1 MQEEKNVS
9 FERAKV
15 EYNGAPDL
23 YVDYV
28 IVKANGQEVNYYL
41 LNDQRIEKGHGL
53 YIVSTNLK
61 EAVDASVPRSH
72 IGIIDDKANVVIP
85 CNNKTVKVIDGKFLL
100 VVRNEPETDSVK
112 EAVLASKDQSAT
124 EKMVNANAT
133 IKDKVN
139 KEMGSGK
146 FILNDLLSEGTIY
159 SLDGEN
165 LLDGK
170 YYSFIGMNDH
180 SFYLATNVSG
190 ADVEVVGFDGAKNII
205 PPIVQPDGP
214 VLPALDNAQPLD
226 VSSVSVPKEDID
238 EALEKAPVEEVP
250 AVESSTEATPAV
262 ETPIVETSE
271 VSVETTPVKEVPA
284 VENST
289 EPTPAV
295 EASSLETPEVSAE
308 TAPVEKTPEVSA
320 ESTLEDAPVAEEK
333 SEEQSTEVQ
342 SEVGP
347 ENNVEEPVAQEE
359 EKALPDIKEETK
371 EVVSEKVSAAPVEE
385 KNEPINLVPATEEKS
400 EESTVDGNK
409 FEGVVA
415 TAKEIMTEVSS
426 LKDQVSQL
434 ESEKIALQ
442 EAKAKAEEEAKELP
456 AVREER
462 DKLKALCSQYEG
474 LLSSVSSILEP
485 TPEEPKEMKK
495 AA

>member
-1 MQEEKNVS
+1 MQEEKKVS

-180 SFYLATNVSG
+180 AFYLATNVSD

-250 AVESSTEATPAV
+250 AVESSTKA
-262 ETPIVETSE
+262 
-271 VSVETTPVKEVPA
+271 
-284 VENST
+284 
-289 EPTPAV
+289 TPAV

-342 SEVGP
+342 SEVAP
-347 ENNVEEPVAQEE
+347 ENNVEEPVAQEK

-371 EVVSEKVSAAPVEE
+371 EVVSEEVSAAPVEE

-426 LKDQVSQL
+426 LKEQVSQL

-462 DKLKALCSQYEG
+462 DKLKALCSQYESV
-474 LLSSVSSILEP
+474 LSSVSSILEF

>member
-15 EYNGAPDL
+15 EYNGVPDL

-180 SFYLATNVSG
+180 SFYLATNVSD
-190 ADVEVVGFDGAKNII
+190 ANVEVVGFDGAKNII

-250 AVESSTEATPAV
+250 AVESSTKA
-262 ETPIVETSE
+262 
-271 VSVETTPVKEVPA
+271 
-284 VENST
+284 
-289 EPTPAV
+289 TPAV

-342 SEVGP
+342 SEVAP

-371 EVVSEKVSAAPVEE
+371 EVVSEEASAAPVEE

-426 LKDQVSQL
+426 LKEQVSQL

-462 DKLKALCSQYEG
+462 DKLKALCSQYESV
-474 LLSSVSSILEP
+474 LSSVSSILEF

>member
-112 EAVLASKDQSAT
+112 EAILASKDQSAT

-180 SFYLATNVSG
+180 SFYLATNVSD
-190 ADVEVVGFDGAKNII
+190 ANVEVVGFDGAKNII

-226 VSSVSVPKEDID
+226 VSSVSVPKKDID
-238 EALEKAPVEEVP
+238 EALEKAPVE
-250 AVESSTEATPAV
+250 
-262 ETPIVETSE
+262 
-271 VSVETTPVKEVPA
+271 EVPA

-308 TAPVEKTPEVSA
+308 TASVGENPEVSA
-320 ESTLEDAPVAEEK
+320 EATLDDAPVVEK
-333 SEEQSTEVQ
+333 SEEKSTEVQ
-342 SEVGP
+342 SKVVP
-347 ENNVEEPVAQEE
+347 ENKVEESVAQEE

-371 EVVSEKVSAAPVEE
+371 EVVSEEVSAAPVEE

-426 LKDQVSQL
+426 LKEQVSQL

-442 EAKAKAEEEAKELP
+442 EAKARAEEEAKELP

-462 DKLKALCSQYEG
+462 DKLKALCSQYESV
-474 LLSSVSSILEP
+474 LSSVSSILEF

>member
-15 EYNGAPDL
+15 EYNGVPDL

-180 SFYLATNVSG
+180 AFYLATNVSD

-250 AVESSTEATPAV
+250 AVESSTKA
-262 ETPIVETSE
+262 
-271 VSVETTPVKEVPA
+271 
-284 VENST
+284 
-289 EPTPAV
+289 TPAV

-342 SEVGP
+342 SEVAP

-371 EVVSEKVSAAPVEE
+371 EVVSEEVSAAPVEE

-400 EESTVDGNK
+400 EESTVAGNK
-409 FEGVVA
+409 CEGVVA

-426 LKDQVSQL
+426 LKDQVSKL
-434 ESEKIALQ
+434 ESENKALQ
-442 EAKAKAEEEAKELP
+442 EAKTKAEEDAKELP

-462 DKLKALCSQYEG
+462 DKLKALCRQYEG
-474 LLSSVSSILEP
+474 VLSSVSSILEF
-485 TPEEPKEMKK
+485 TPEEPKKMEK

>member
-1 MQEEKNVS
+1 MQEEKKVS

-180 SFYLATNVSG
+180 SFYLATNVSD
-190 ADVEVVGFDGAKNII
+190 ANVEVVGFDGAKNII

-250 AVESSTEATPAV
+250 AVESSTAATPAV

-271 VSVETTPVKEVPA
+271 VSAETTPVEEVPA

-295 EASSLETPEVSAE
+295 EASSLE
-308 TAPVEKTPEVSA
+308 TPEVSA

-342 SEVGP
+342 SEVAP

-371 EVVSEKVSAAPVEE
+371 EVVSEEASAAPVEE

-426 LKDQVSQL
+426 LKEQVSQL

-462 DKLKALCSQYEG
+462 DKLKALCSQYESV
-474 LLSSVSSILEP
+474 LSSVSSILEF

>member
-1 MQEEKNVS
+1 MQEEKKVS

-180 SFYLATNVSG
+180 SFYLATNVSD
-190 ADVEVVGFDGAKNII
+190 ANVEVVGFDGAKNII

-271 VSVETTPVKEVPA
+271 VSAETTPVEEVPA

-295 EASSLETPEVSAE
+295 ETSSLE
-308 TAPVEKTPEVSA
+308 TPEVSA

-342 SEVGP
+342 SEVAP
-347 ENNVEEPVAQEE
+347 ENKVEEPVAQEE

-371 EVVSEKVSAAPVEE
+371 EVVSEEASAAHVEE
-385 KNEPINLVPATEEKS
+385 KNEPINLVPGAEEKS
-400 EESTVDGNK
+400 EEATVDGNK

-426 LKDQVSQL
+426 LKEQVSQL

-462 DKLKALCSQYEG
+462 DKLKALCSQYESV
-474 LLSSVSSILEP
+474 LSSVSSILEF

>member
-180 SFYLATNVSG
+180 SFYLATNVSD
-190 ADVEVVGFDGAKNII
+190 ADVEVVSFDGAKNII

-250 AVESSTEATPAV
+250 AVESSTKAT
-262 ETPIVETSE
+262 
-271 VSVETTPVKEVPA
+271 PA

-308 TAPVEKTPEVSA
+308 TAPVEENPEVSA

-342 SEVGP
+342 SEVAP

>member
-15 EYNGAPDL
+15 EYNGVPDL

-180 SFYLATNVSG
+180 SFYLATNVSD

-226 VSSVSVPKEDID
+226 VSSVSVPKKDID

-250 AVESSTEATPAV
+250 AVESSTE
-262 ETPIVETSE
+262 
-271 VSVETTPVKEVPA
+271 TTPVEEVPA

-320 ESTLEDAPVAEEK
+320 ESTLEDGPVAEEK

-342 SEVGP
+342 SEVAP

-359 EKALPDIKEETK
+359 EKALPDIKDETK
-371 EVVSEKVSAAPVEE
+371 EVVSEEASAAPVEE
-385 KNEPINLVPATEEKS
+385 KNEPINLVPGTEEKS
-400 EESTVDGNK
+400 EEATVDGNK

-426 LKDQVSQL
+426 LKEQVSQL

-462 DKLKALCSQYEG
+462 DKLKALCSQYESV
-474 LLSSVSSILEP
+474 LSSVSSILEF

>member
-28 IVKANGQEVNYYL
+28 IVKADGQEVNYYL

-180 SFYLATNVSG
+180 SFYLATNVSD
-190 ADVEVVGFDGAKNII
+190 ANVEVVGFDGAKNMI

-214 VLPALDNAQPLD
+214 VLPTLDNAQRLD

-238 EALEKAPVEEVP
+238 EALEKAPVEEAP
-250 AVESSTEATPAV
+250 AVESSTEL
-262 ETPIVETSE
+262 TS
-271 VSVETTPVKEVPA
+271 
-284 VENST
+284 
-289 EPTPAV
+289 AV
-295 EASSLETPEVSAE
+295 EAPSLESPEVGAE
-308 TAPVEKTPEVSA
+308 PAPVVEIPEIST
-320 ESTLEDAPVAEEK
+320 ESTLEETPVAEEK
-333 SEEQSTEVQ
+333 SEEQPTEVQ
-342 SEVGP
+342 SEVAS
-347 ENNVEEPVAQEE
+347 ENKVEATVAQEE

-371 EVVSEKVSAAPVEE
+371 EVVRNAAPVEE
-385 KNEPINLVPATEEKS
+385 KNEPINLVPGTEEKS

-434 ESEKIALQ
+434 EREKIALQ

-462 DKLKALCSQYEG
+462 DKLKALCSQYESV
-474 LLSSVSSILEP
+474 LSSVSSILEF

>member
-61 EAVDASVPRSH
+61 ESVDASVPRSH

-180 SFYLATNVSG
+180 SFYLATNVSD
-190 ADVEVVGFDGAKNII
+190 ADVEVVSFDGAKNII

-250 AVESSTEATPAV
+250 AVENSTEA
-262 ETPIVETSE
+262 
-271 VSVETTPVKEVPA
+271 
-284 VENST
+284 
-289 EPTPAV
+289 TPAV

-308 TAPVEKTPEVSA
+308 TAPVEENPEVSA

-342 SEVGP
+342 SEVAP

-485 TPEEPKEMKK
+485 TPEEPKAMKK

>member
-112 EAVLASKDQSAT
+112 EAILASKDQSAT

-180 SFYLATNVSG
+180 SFYLATNVSD
-190 ADVEVVGFDGAKNII
+190 ANVEVVGFDGAKNII

-250 AVESSTEATPAV
+250 AVE
-262 ETPIVETSE
+262 
-271 VSVETTPVKEVPA
+271 
-284 VENST
+284 NST

-308 TAPVEKTPEVSA
+308 TALVGENPEVSA
-320 ESTLEDAPVAEEK
+320 ESTLDDAPVVEK
-333 SEEQSTEVQ
+333 SEEKSTEVQ
-342 SEVGP
+342 SKVAP

-371 EVVSEKVSAAPVEE
+371 EVVSEEVSAAPVEE

-426 LKDQVSQL
+426 LKEQVSQL

-442 EAKAKAEEEAKELP
+442 EAKARAEEEAKELP

-462 DKLKALCSQYEG
+462 DKLKALCSQYESV
-474 LLSSVSSILEP
+474 LSSVSSILEF

>member
-180 SFYLATNVSG
+180 SFYLATNVSD
-190 ADVEVVGFDGAKNII
+190 ADVEVVSFDGAKNII

-250 AVESSTEATPAV
+250 AVESSTKAT
-262 ETPIVETSE
+262 
-271 VSVETTPVKEVPA
+271 PA

-342 SEVGP
+342 SEVAP

-371 EVVSEKVSAAPVEE
+371 EVVSEEVSAAPVEE

-442 EAKAKAEEEAKELP
+442 KAKAKAEEEAKELP

-462 DKLKALCSQYEG
+462 DNLKALCSQYEG

>member
-170 YYSFIGMNDH
+170 YYSFIGMNDYA
-180 SFYLATNVSG
+180 FYLATNVSD

-250 AVESSTEATPAV
+250 SVESSTKATPTV

-271 VSVETTPVKEVPA
+271 VSVETTPVEEVPA

-308 TAPVEKTPEVSA
+308 
-320 ESTLEDAPVAEEK
+320 STLDDAPVAEEK

-342 SEVGP
+342 SEVAP

-371 EVVSEKVSAAPVEE
+371 EVVSEEVSAAPVEE

-462 DKLKALCSQYEG
+462 DKLKALCSQYESV
-474 LLSSVSSILEP
+474 LSSVSSILEF

>member
-15 EYNGAPDL
+15 EYNGVPDL

-112 EAVLASKDQSAT
+112 EAILASKDQSAT

-180 SFYLATNVSG
+180 SFYLATNVSD

-226 VSSVSVPKEDID
+226 VSSVSVPKENID

-250 AVESSTEATPAV
+250 AVE
-262 ETPIVETSE
+262 
-271 VSVETTPVKEVPA
+271 
-284 VENST
+284 NST
-289 EPTPAV
+289 APTPAV

-308 TAPVEKTPEVSA
+308 TAPVEEVPAVGNATELTPAVEASSLETPEVSA
-320 ESTLEDAPVAEEK
+320 ETASVGENREVSAKSTLEDAPVVEK
-333 SEEQSTEVQ
+333 SEEKSTEVQ
-342 SEVGP
+342 SEVAP
-347 ENNVEEPVAQEE
+347 ENKVEEPVAQEE
-359 EKALPDIKEETK
+359 EKALPDIKKETK
-371 EVVSEKVSAAPVEE
+371 EVVSGEASAAPVEE

-426 LKDQVSQL
+426 LKEQVSQL

-462 DKLKALCSQYEG
+462 DKLKALCSQYESV
-474 LLSSVSSILEP
+474 LSSVSSILEF

>member
-180 SFYLATNVSG
+180 SFYLATNVSD
-190 ADVEVVGFDGAKNII
+190 ANVEVVGFDGAKNII

-250 AVESSTEATPAV
+250 AVE
-262 ETPIVETSE
+262 
-271 VSVETTPVKEVPA
+271 
-284 VENST
+284 NST

-295 EASSLETPEVSAE
+295 EAASLE
-308 TAPVEKTPEVSA
+308 TPEVSA

-342 SEVGP
+342 SEVAP

-371 EVVSEKVSAAPVEE
+371 EVVSEEASAAPVEE

-426 LKDQVSQL
+426 LKEQVSQL

-462 DKLKALCSQYEG
+462 DKLKALCSQYESV
-474 LLSSVSSILEP
+474 LSSVSSILEF

>member
-112 EAVLASKDQSAT
+112 EAILASKDQSAT

-180 SFYLATNVSG
+180 SFYLATNVSD
-190 ADVEVVGFDGAKNII
+190 ANVEVVGFDGAKNII

-238 EALEKAPVEEVP
+238 EALEKAPVEEVLFIP
-250 AVESSTEATPAV
+250 A
-262 ETPIVETSE
+262 
-271 VSVETTPVKEVPA
+271 
-284 VENST
+284 
-289 EPTPAV
+289 
-295 EASSLETPEVSAE
+295 
-308 TAPVEKTPEVSA
+308 EK
-320 ESTLEDAPVAEEK
+320 
-333 SEEQSTEVQ
+333 
-342 SEVGP
+342 
-347 ENNVEEPVAQEE
+347 
-359 EKALPDIKEETK
+359 
-371 EVVSEKVSAAPVEE
+371 
-385 KNEPINLVPATEEKS
+385 
-400 EESTVDGNK
+400 
-409 FEGVVA
+409 
-415 TAKEIMTEVSS
+415 
-426 LKDQVSQL
+426 
-434 ESEKIALQ
+434 
-442 EAKAKAEEEAKELP
+442 
-456 AVREER
+456 
-462 DKLKALCSQYEG
+462 
-474 LLSSVSSILEP
+474 
-485 TPEEPKEMKK
+485 
-495 AA
+495 

>member
-1 MQEEKNVS
+1 MQEEKKVS

-112 EAVLASKDQSAT
+112 EAILASKDQSAT

-180 SFYLATNVSG
+180 SFYLATNVSD
-190 ADVEVVGFDGAKNII
+190 ANVEVVGFDGAKNMI

-226 VSSVSVPKEDID
+226 VSSVSVPKKDID

-250 AVESSTEATPAV
+250 AVESSTE
-262 ETPIVETSE
+262 
-271 VSVETTPVKEVPA
+271 TTPVEEVPA

-308 TAPVEKTPEVSA
+308 
-320 ESTLEDAPVAEEK
+320 STLEDAPVAEEK
-333 SEEQSTEVQ
+333 SEEKSTEVQ
-342 SEVGP
+342 SEFVP
-347 ENNVEEPVAQEE
+347 ENKVEEPVAQEE

-371 EVVSEKVSAAPVEE
+371 EVVSEEASAAPVEE
-385 KNEPINLVPATEEKS
+385 KNEPINLVPGTEEKS
-400 EESTVDGNK
+400 EEATVDGNK

-426 LKDQVSQL
+426 LKEQVSQL

-462 DKLKALCSQYEG
+462 DKLKALCSQYESV
-474 LLSSVSSILEP
+474 LSSVSSILEF

>member
-28 IVKANGQEVNYYL
+28 IVKVNGQEVNYYL
-41 LNDQRIEKGHGL
+41 LNDQKIEKGHGL

-180 SFYLATNVSG
+180 SFYLATNVSD

-205 PPIVQPDGP
+205 PPIVQPNGP

-226 VSSVSVPKEDID
+226 VSSVSVPKKDID

-250 AVESSTEATPAV
+250 AVESSIEPTPAV
-262 ETPIVETSE
+262 ETPIV
-271 VSVETTPVKEVPA
+271 
-284 VENST
+284 
-289 EPTPAV
+289 
-295 EASSLETPEVSAE
+295 ETPEVSAE
-308 TAPVEKTPEVSA
+308 TAPVEEVPAVENSTELTPAVEASSLETPEVSA

-333 SEEQSTEVQ
+333 SEEKSTEVQ
-342 SEVGP
+342 SEVAP
-347 ENNVEEPVAQEE
+347 ENNVGEPVAQEE

-371 EVVSEKVSAAPVEE
+371 EVVSEEASAAPVEE
-385 KNEPINLVPATEEKS
+385 EEA
-400 EESTVDGNK
+400 TVDGNK

-426 LKDQVSQL
+426 LKEQVSQL

-462 DKLKALCSQYEG
+462 DKLKALCSQYESV
-474 LLSSVSSILEP
+474 LSSVSSILEF

>member
-112 EAVLASKDQSAT
+112 EAILASKDQSAT

-180 SFYLATNVSG
+180 SFYLATNVSD
-190 ADVEVVGFDGAKNII
+190 ANVEVVGFDGAKNII

-226 VSSVSVPKEDID
+226 VSSVSVPKKDID
-238 EALEKAPVEEVP
+238 EALEKAPVE
-250 AVESSTEATPAV
+250 
-262 ETPIVETSE
+262 
-271 VSVETTPVKEVPA
+271 EVPA

-308 TAPVEKTPEVSA
+308 TASVGENREVSA
-320 ESTLEDAPVAEEK
+320 ESTLEDAPVVEK
-333 SEEQSTEVQ
+333 SEEKSTEVQ
-342 SEVGP
+342 SEVAP
-347 ENNVEEPVAQEE
+347 ENKVEEPVAQGE

-371 EVVSEKVSAAPVEE
+371 EVVSEEASAAPVEE
-385 KNEPINLVPATEEKS
+385 KNEPINLVPGTEEKS
-400 EESTVDGNK
+400 EEATVDGNK

-426 LKDQVSQL
+426 LKEQVSQL

-462 DKLKALCSQYEG
+462 DKLKALCSQYESV
-474 LLSSVSSILEP
+474 LSSVSSILEF

>member
-1 MQEEKNVS
+1 
-9 FERAKV
+9 
-15 EYNGAPDL
+15 
-23 YVDYV
+23 
-28 IVKANGQEVNYYL
+28 
-41 LNDQRIEKGHGL
+41 
-53 YIVSTNLK
+53 
-61 EAVDASVPRSH
+61 
-72 IGIIDDKANVVIP
+72 
-85 CNNKTVKVIDGKFLL
+85 
-100 VVRNEPETDSVK
+100 
-112 EAVLASKDQSAT
+112 
-124 EKMVNANAT
+124 
-133 IKDKVN
+133 
-139 KEMGSGK
+139 MGSGK

-180 SFYLATNVSG
+180 SFYLATNVSD

-226 VSSVSVPKEDID
+226 VSSVSVPKKDID

-250 AVESSTEATPAV
+250 AVESSTE
-262 ETPIVETSE
+262 
-271 VSVETTPVKEVPA
+271 TTPVEEVPA

-320 ESTLEDAPVAEEK
+320 ESTLEDGPVAEEK

-342 SEVGP
+342 SEVAP

-359 EKALPDIKEETK
+359 EKALPDIKDETK
-371 EVVSEKVSAAPVEE
+371 EVVSEEASAAPVEE
-385 KNEPINLVPATEEKS
+385 KNEPINLVPGTEEKS
-400 EESTVDGNK
+400 EEATVDGNK

-426 LKDQVSQL
+426 LKEQVSQL

-462 DKLKALCSQYEG
+462 DKLKALCSQYESV
-474 LLSSVSSILEP
+474 LSSVSSILEF

>member
-1 MQEEKNVS
+1 MQEEKKVS

-180 SFYLATNVSG
+180 SFYLATNVSD
-190 ADVEVVGFDGAKNII
+190 ANVEVVGFDGAKNII

-271 VSVETTPVKEVPA
+271 VSAETTPVEEVPA

-295 EASSLETPEVSAE
+295 EASSLE
-308 TAPVEKTPEVSA
+308 TPEVSA

-342 SEVGP
+342 SEVAP

-371 EVVSEKVSAAPVEE
+371 EVVSEEVSAAPVEE

-426 LKDQVSQL
+426 LKEQVSQL

-462 DKLKALCSQYEG
+462 DKLKALCSQYESV
-474 LLSSVSSILEP
+474 LSSVSSILEF

>member
-28 IVKANGQEVNYYL
+28 IVKADGQEVNYYL

-180 SFYLATNVSG
+180 SFYLATNVSD
-190 ADVEVVGFDGAKNII
+190 ANVEVVGFDGAKNMI

-250 AVESSTEATPAV
+250 AVESSTAATPAV

-271 VSVETTPVKEVPA
+271 VSVETTPVEEVPA
-284 VENST
+284 VGNAT
-289 EPTPAV
+289 ELTPAV
-295 EASSLETPEVSAE
+295 EASSLE
-308 TAPVEKTPEVSA
+308 TPEVSA

-333 SEEQSTEVQ
+333 SEEKSTEVQ
-342 SEVGP
+342 GEFVP
-347 ENNVEEPVAQEE
+347 ENKVEEPVAQEE

-371 EVVSEKVSAAPVEE
+371 EVVSEEASAAPVEE

-426 LKDQVSQL
+426 LKEQVSQL
-434 ESEKIALQ
+434 EREKIALQ

-462 DKLKALCSQYEG
+462 DKLKALCSQYESV
-474 LLSSVSSILEP
+474 LSSVSSILEF
-485 TPEEPKEMKK
+485 TPEEPKEMRK

>member
-1 MQEEKNVS
+1 MQEEKKVS

-180 SFYLATNVSG
+180 SFYLATNVSD
-190 ADVEVVGFDGAKNII
+190 ANVEVVGFDGAKNMI

-271 VSVETTPVKEVPA
+271 VSAETTPVEEVPA

-308 TAPVEKTPEVSA
+308 SI
-320 ESTLEDAPVAEEK
+320 EDAPVAEEK

-342 SEVGP
+342 SEVAP

-371 EVVSEKVSAAPVEE
+371 EVVSEEVSAAPVEE

-462 DKLKALCSQYEG
+462 DKLKALCSQYESV
-474 LLSSVSSILEP
+474 LSSVSSILEF

>member
-100 VVRNEPETDSVK
+100 VVRNEPETESVK

-180 SFYLATNVSG
+180 SFYLATNVSD
-190 ADVEVVGFDGAKNII
+190 ADVEVVSFDGAKNII

-238 EALEKAPVEEVP
+238 EALEKAPVE
-250 AVESSTEATPAV
+250 
-262 ETPIVETSE
+262 
-271 VSVETTPVKEVPA
+271 EVPA

-342 SEVGP
+342 SEVAP

-371 EVVSEKVSAAPVEE
+371 EVVSEEVSAAPVEE

-426 LKDQVSQL
+426 LKEQVSKL
-434 ESEKIALQ
+434 ESENKALQ
-442 EAKAKAEEEAKELP
+442 EAKTKAEEDAKELP

-462 DKLKALCSQYEG
+462 DNLKALCSQYEG
-474 LLSSVSSILEP
+474 LLSSVSSILES
-485 TPEEPKEMKK
+485 TPEVPKEMKK

>member
-180 SFYLATNVSG
+180 SFYLATNVSD
-190 ADVEVVGFDGAKNII
+190 ANVEVVGFDGAKNMI

-214 VLPALDNAQPLD
+214 VLPTLDNAQRLD

-238 EALEKAPVEEVP
+238 EALEKAPVEEAP
-250 AVESSTEATPAV
+250 AVESSTELTSAV
-262 ETPIVETSE
+262 ETP
-271 VSVETTPVKEVPA
+271 SVE
-284 VENST
+284 S
-289 EPTPAV
+289 
-295 EASSLETPEVSAE
+295 PEVGAE
-308 TAPVEKTPEVSA
+308 PAPVVEIPEIST
-320 ESTLEDAPVAEEK
+320 ESTLEETPVVEEK
-333 SEEQSTEVQ
+333 SEEQPTEVQ
-342 SEVGP
+342 SEVAS
-347 ENNVEEPVAQEE
+347 ENKVEATVAQEE

-371 EVVSEKVSAAPVEE
+371 EVVSEEVSAAPVEE
-385 KNEPINLVPATEEKS
+385 KNEPINLVSGTEEKS
-400 EESTVDGNK
+400 EEATVDGNK

-426 LKDQVSQL
+426 LKNQVSQL

-474 LLSSVSSILEP
+474 LLSSVSSILEF

>member
-112 EAVLASKDQSAT
+112 EAILASKDQSAT

-180 SFYLATNVSG
+180 SFYLATNVNLINLPKLSSIVIG
-190 ADVEVVGFDGAKNII
+190 AQVFYGSD
-205 PPIVQPDGP
+205 
-214 VLPALDNAQPLD
+214 
-226 VSSVSVPKEDID
+226 
-238 EALEKAPVEEVP
+238 
-250 AVESSTEATPAV
+250 
-262 ETPIVETSE
+262 
-271 VSVETTPVKEVPA
+271 
-284 VENST
+284 NST
-289 EPTPAV
+289 LV
-295 EASSLETPEVSAE
+295 MRNVGSEAGKATMMVDNGAFGAAI
-308 TAPVEKTPEVSA
+308 TAY
-320 ESTLEDAPVAEEK
+320 
-333 SEEQSTEVQ
+333 
-342 SEVGP
+342 
-347 ENNVEEPVAQEE
+347 
-359 EKALPDIKEETK
+359 
-371 EVVSEKVSAAPVEE
+371 
-385 KNEPINLVPATEEKS
+385 
-400 EESTVDGNK
+400 
-409 FEGVVA
+409 
-415 TAKEIMTEVSS
+415 
-426 LKDQVSQL
+426 LK
-434 ESEKIALQ
+434 
-442 EAKAKAEEEAKELP
+442 
-456 AVREER
+456 
-462 DKLKALCSQYEG
+462 G
-474 LLSSVSSILEP
+474 LLR
-485 TPEEPKEMKK
+485 
-495 AA
+495 

>member
-180 SFYLATNVSG
+180 SFYLATNVSD

-214 VLPALDNAQPLD
+214 VLPALDNAQRLD

-238 EALEKAPVEEVP
+238 EALEKAPVDEVP
-250 AVESSTEATPAV
+250 AVESTEPTSVAEAPSS
-262 ETPIVETSE
+262 ETTE
-271 VSVETTPVKEVPA
+271 VSAETAPVEEVPA
-284 VENST
+284 VGNAT
-289 EPTPAV
+289 ELTPAV

-308 TAPVEKTPEVSA
+308 TASVGENPEVSA
-320 ESTLEDAPVAEEK
+320 ESTLEDAPVVEK
-333 SEEQSTEVQ
+333 SEEKSTEVQ
-342 SEVGP
+342 SEVAP

-359 EKALPDIKEETK
+359 EKSLPDIKEEAK
-371 EVVSEKVSAAPVEE
+371 EVVSEEASAVPVEE
-385 KNEPINLVPATEEKS
+385 KNEPINLVPGTEVKS
-400 EESTVDGNK
+400 EEATVDGNK

-426 LKDQVSQL
+426 LKEQVSQL

-462 DKLKALCSQYEG
+462 DKLKALCSQYESV
-474 LLSSVSSILEP
+474 LSSVSSILEF

>member
-28 IVKANGQEVNYYL
+28 IVKADGQEVNYYL

-100 VVRNEPETDSVK
+100 IVRNEPETDSVK

-180 SFYLATNVSG
+180 SFYLATNVSD
-190 ADVEVVGFDGAKNII
+190 ANVEVVGFDGAKNMI

-214 VLPALDNAQPLD
+214 VLPTLDNAQRLD

-238 EALEKAPVEEVP
+238 EALEKAPVEEAP
-250 AVESSTEATPAV
+250 AVESSTELTSAV
-262 ETPIVETSE
+262 ETP
-271 VSVETTPVKEVPA
+271 SVE
-284 VENST
+284 S
-289 EPTPAV
+289 
-295 EASSLETPEVSAE
+295 PEVGAE
-308 TAPVEKTPEVSA
+308 PAPVVEIPEIST
-320 ESTLEDAPVAEEK
+320 ESTLEETPVVEEK
-333 SEEQSTEVQ
+333 SEEQPTEVQ
-342 SEVGP
+342 SEVAS
-347 ENNVEEPVAQEE
+347 ENKVEEPVAQEE

-371 EVVSEKVSAAPVEE
+371 EVVSEEVSADSVEE
-385 KNEPINLVPATEEKS
+385 KNEPINLVSGTEEKC
-400 EESTVDGNK
+400 EEATVDGNK

-462 DKLKALCSQYEG
+462 DKLKALCIQYEG

>member
-15 EYNGAPDL
+15 EYNGVPDL

-180 SFYLATNVSG
+180 SFYLATNVSD
-190 ADVEVVGFDGAKNII
+190 ANVEVVGFDGAKNII

-250 AVESSTEATPAV
+250 AVESSTKA
-262 ETPIVETSE
+262 
-271 VSVETTPVKEVPA
+271 
-284 VENST
+284 
-289 EPTPAV
+289 TPAV

-342 SEVGP
+342 SEVAP

-371 EVVSEKVSAAPVEE
+371 EVVSEEVSAAPVEE

-462 DKLKALCSQYEG
+462 DKLKALCSQYESV
-474 LLSSVSSILEP
+474 LSSVSSILEF

>member
-15 EYNGAPDL
+15 EYNGVPDL

-112 EAVLASKDQSAT
+112 EAILASKDQSAT

-180 SFYLATNVSG
+180 SFYLATNVSD
-190 ADVEVVGFDGAKNII
+190 ANVEVVGFDGAKNII

-250 AVESSTEATPAV
+250 AVESSTAATPAV
-262 ETPIVETSE
+262 ETPIVETPE
-271 VSVETTPVKEVPA
+271 VSAETAPVEEVPA
-284 VENST
+284 VGNAT
-289 EPTPAV
+289 ELTPAV

-308 TAPVEKTPEVSA
+308 
-320 ESTLEDAPVAEEK
+320 STLEDAPVVEK
-333 SEEQSTEVQ
+333 SEEKSTEVQ
-342 SEVGP
+342 SEVAP
-347 ENNVEEPVAQEE
+347 ENKVEETVAQEE

-371 EVVSEKVSAAPVEE
+371 EVVSEEVSAAPVEE
-385 KNEPINLVPATEEKS
+385 KNEPINLVPATEEKG

-426 LKDQVSQL
+426 LKEQVSQL
-434 ESEKIALQ
+434 EREKIALQ

-462 DKLKALCSQYEG
+462 DKLKALCSQYESV
-474 LLSSVSSILEP
+474 LSSVSSILEF

>member
-180 SFYLATNVSG
+180 SFYLATNVSD
-190 ADVEVVGFDGAKNII
+190 ADVEVVSFDGAKNII

-250 AVESSTEATPAV
+250 AVESSTKA
-262 ETPIVETSE
+262 
-271 VSVETTPVKEVPA
+271 
-284 VENST
+284 
-289 EPTPAV
+289 TPAV

-308 TAPVEKTPEVSA
+308 TAPVEENPEVSA

-342 SEVGP
+342 SEVAP

-485 TPEEPKEMKK
+485 TPEEPKAMKK

>member
-180 SFYLATNVSG
+180 SFYLATNVSD
-190 ADVEVVGFDGAKNII
+190 ANVEVVGFDGAKNMI

-214 VLPALDNAQPLD
+214 VLPTLDNAQRLD

-238 EALEKAPVEEVP
+238 EALEKAPVEEAP
-250 AVESSTEATPAV
+250 AVESSTEL
-262 ETPIVETSE
+262 TS
-271 VSVETTPVKEVPA
+271 
-284 VENST
+284 
-289 EPTPAV
+289 AV
-295 EASSLETPEVSAE
+295 EAPSLESPEVGAE
-308 TAPVEKTPEVSA
+308 PAPVVEIPEIST
-320 ESTLEDAPVAEEK
+320 ESTLEETPVAEEK
-333 SEEQSTEVQ
+333 SEEQPTEVQ
-342 SEVGP
+342 SEVAS
-347 ENNVEEPVAQEE
+347 ENKVEATVAQEE

-371 EVVSEKVSAAPVEE
+371 EVVRNAAPVEE
-385 KNEPINLVPATEEKS
+385 KNEPINLVPGTEEKS

-434 ESEKIALQ
+434 EREKIALQ

-462 DKLKALCSQYEG
+462 DKLKALCSQYESV
-474 LLSSVSSILEP
+474 LSSVSSILEF

>member
-180 SFYLATNVSG
+180 SFYLATNVSD
-190 ADVEVVGFDGAKNII
+190 ANVEVVGFDGAKNII

-250 AVESSTEATPAV
+250 AVENSTEA
-262 ETPIVETSE
+262 
-271 VSVETTPVKEVPA
+271 
-284 VENST
+284 
-289 EPTPAV
+289 TPAV

-308 TAPVEKTPEVSA
+308 TAPVEENPEVSA

-342 SEVGP
+342 SEVAP

-371 EVVSEKVSAAPVEE
+371 EVVSEEVSAAPVEE

-400 EESTVDGNK
+400 EESAVDGNK

-426 LKDQVSQL
+426 LKNQVSQL

-474 LLSSVSSILEP
+474 LLSSVSSILEF

>member
-1 MQEEKNVS
+1 MQEEKKVS

-180 SFYLATNVSG
+180 SFYLATNVSD
-190 ADVEVVGFDGAKNII
+190 ANVEVVGFDGAKNII

-271 VSVETTPVKEVPA
+271 VSAETTPVEEVPA

-295 EASSLETPEVSAE
+295 EASSLE
-308 TAPVEKTPEVSA
+308 TPEVSA

-342 SEVGP
+342 SEVAP
-347 ENNVEEPVAQEE
+347 ENNVEESVAQEE

-371 EVVSEKVSAAPVEE
+371 EVVSEEVSAAPVKE

-426 LKDQVSQL
+426 LKEQVSQL

-462 DKLKALCSQYEG
+462 DKLKALCSQYESV
-474 LLSSVSSILEP
+474 LSSVSSILEF

>member
-180 SFYLATNVSG
+180 SFYLATNVSD
-190 ADVEVVGFDGAKNII
+190 ANVEVVGFDGAKNMI

-214 VLPALDNAQPLD
+214 VLPTLDNAQRLD

-238 EALEKAPVEEVP
+238 EALEKAPVEEAP
-250 AVESSTEATPAV
+250 AVESSTELTSAV
-262 ETPIVETSE
+262 ETP
-271 VSVETTPVKEVPA
+271 SVE
-284 VENST
+284 S
-289 EPTPAV
+289 
-295 EASSLETPEVSAE
+295 PEVGAE
-308 TAPVEKTPEVSA
+308 PAPVVEIPEIST
-320 ESTLEDAPVAEEK
+320 ESTLEETPVVEEK
-333 SEEQSTEVQ
+333 SEEQPTEVQ
-342 SEVGP
+342 SEVAS
-347 ENNVEEPVAQEE
+347 ENKVEATVAQEE

-371 EVVSEKVSAAPVEE
+371 EVVSEEVSAAPVEE

-415 TAKEIMTEVSS
+415 TAKEIMTEVCS
-426 LKDQVSQL
+426 LKDEVSQL

>member
-41 LNDQRIEKGHGL
+41 LNDQRIEKGHDL

-180 SFYLATNVSG
+180 SFYLATNVSD
-190 ADVEVVGFDGAKNII
+190 ANVEVVGFDGAKNMI

-214 VLPALDNAQPLD
+214 VLPTLDNAQRLD

-238 EALEKAPVEEVP
+238 EALEKAPVEEAP
-250 AVESSTEATPAV
+250 AVESSTEL
-262 ETPIVETSE
+262 TS
-271 VSVETTPVKEVPA
+271 
-284 VENST
+284 
-289 EPTPAV
+289 AV
-295 EASSLETPEVSAE
+295 EAPSLESPEVGAE
-308 TAPVEKTPEVSA
+308 PAPVVEIPEIST
-320 ESTLEDAPVAEEK
+320 ESTLEETPVAEEK
-333 SEEQSTEVQ
+333 SEEQPTEVQ
-342 SEVGP
+342 SEVAS
-347 ENNVEEPVAQEE
+347 ENKVEATVAQEE

-371 EVVSEKVSAAPVEE
+371 EVVSEEVSAAPVEE
-385 KNEPINLVPATEEKS
+385 KNEPINLVPGTEEKS
-400 EESTVDGNK
+400 EEATVDGNK

-426 LKDQVSQL
+426 LKEQVSKL

-462 DKLKALCSQYEG
+462 DKLKALCSQYESV
-474 LLSSVSSILEP
+474 LSSVSSILEF
-485 TPEEPKEMKK
+485 TPEETKEMKK

>member
-15 EYNGAPDL
+15 EYNGVPDL

-180 SFYLATNVSG
+180 AFYLATNVSD

-250 AVESSTEATPAV
+250 AVESSTKA
-262 ETPIVETSE
+262 
-271 VSVETTPVKEVPA
+271 
-284 VENST
+284 
-289 EPTPAV
+289 TPAV

-342 SEVGP
+342 SEVAP

-371 EVVSEKVSAAPVEE
+371 EVVSEEVSAAPVEE
-385 KNEPINLVPATEEKS
+385 KNEPINLVPGTEVKS
-400 EESTVDGNK
+400 EEATVDGNK

-426 LKDQVSQL
+426 LKDQVSKL
-434 ESEKIALQ
+434 ESENKALQ
-442 EAKAKAEEEAKELP
+442 EAKTKAEEDAKELP

-462 DKLKALCSQYEG
+462 DKLKALCRQYEG
-474 LLSSVSSILEP
+474 VLSSVSSILEF
-485 TPEEPKEMKK
+485 TPEEPKKMEK

>member
-1 MQEEKNVS
+1 MQEEKKVS

-180 SFYLATNVSG
+180 SFYLATNVSD

-238 EALEKAPVEEVP
+238 EALEKAPVEKVP

-271 VSVETTPVKEVPA
+271 VSVETTPVEKVPA

-295 EASSLETPEVSAE
+295 EASSLE
-308 TAPVEKTPEVSA
+308 TPEVSA

-342 SEVGP
+342 SEVAP

-371 EVVSEKVSAAPVEE
+371 EVVSEEVSAAPVEE

-462 DKLKALCSQYEG
+462 DKLKALCSQYESV
-474 LLSSVSSILEP
+474 LSSVSSILEF

>member
-28 IVKANGQEVNYYL
+28 IVKADGQEVNYYL

-180 SFYLATNVSG
+180 SFYLATNVSD
-190 ADVEVVGFDGAKNII
+190 ANVEVVGFDGAKNMI

-250 AVESSTEATPAV
+250 AVESSTAATPAV

-271 VSVETTPVKEVPA
+271 VSVETTPVEEVPA
-284 VENST
+284 VGNAT
-289 EPTPAV
+289 ELTPAV
-295 EASSLETPEVSAE
+295 EASSLE
-308 TAPVEKTPEVSA
+308 TPEVSA

-333 SEEQSTEVQ
+333 SEEKSTEVQ
-342 SEVGP
+342 GEFVP
-347 ENNVEEPVAQEE
+347 ENKVEEPVAQEE

-371 EVVSEKVSAAPVEE
+371 EVVSEEASAAPVEE

-426 LKDQVSQL
+426 LKEQVSQL
-434 ESEKIALQ
+434 EREKIALQ

-462 DKLKALCSQYEG
+462 DKLKALCSQYESV
-474 LLSSVSSILEP
+474 LSSVSSILEF

>member
-180 SFYLATNVSG
+180 SFYLATNVSD
-190 ADVEVVGFDGAKNII
+190 ANVEVVGFDGAKNMI

-250 AVESSTEATPAV
+250 AVESSIEPTPAV
-262 ETPIVETSE
+262 ETPIVET
-271 VSVETTPVKEVPA
+271 
-284 VENST
+284 
-289 EPTPAV
+289 
-295 EASSLETPEVSAE
+295 PEVSAE
-308 TAPVEKTPEVSA
+308 TASVGENPEVSA
-320 ESTLEDAPVAEEK
+320 ESTLEDAPVVEK
-333 SEEQSTEVQ
+333 SEEKSTEVQ
-342 SEVGP
+342 SEFVP
-347 ENNVEEPVAQEE
+347 ENKVEEPVAQEE
-359 EKALPDIKEETK
+359 EKTLPDIKEETK
-371 EVVSEKVSAAPVEE
+371 EVVSEEVSAAPVEE

-426 LKDQVSQL
+426 LKEQVSQL

-462 DKLKALCSQYEG
+462 DKLKALCSQYESV
-474 LLSSVSSILEP
+474 LSSVSSILEF